1 MKKNI
6 LLCMCYFLIALLNP
20 TQAQTVARTSNTS
33 ALTLTFNT
41 TSATSFLNP
50 PYVSGV
56 LNDPLDPAKNL
67 GLIVDVKEDGSA
79 IIAAN
84 YTLTASSSKTSVV
97 PNANIVITKADGSAT
112 IKITP
117 IDIGYAN
124 ITLTLTKASS
134 TKTLVINYAASEASL
149 TPTTTY
155 WHTGYSD
162 ASAVI
167 ALDNDYMVVGDDEK
181 NNLYVV
187 NRKQSGLP
195 VKTYYFGDLLGLTDG
210 SIGDYKEVDVE
221 ACVKSTTVTNRVYWL
236 GSMSNAGSSNVY
248 KANSNKLFA
257 TTISGT
263 GTATSFGVTGYYSTL
278 RQRLIIW
285 GDANG
290 YNFTTST
297 AGGHDAKTIDG
308 FNVEGMTIA
317 PDNLTLYI
325 GFRAP
330 LVPTANRTK
339 AVIAPLLNFETWFNN
354 GNPSGNPL
362 FGAPIELN
370 LGGRGIR
377 DIVRLSNN
385 SYIIVA
391 GNYDNT
397 PLNGAIYKWTGNSTD
412 APLQL
417 STLNITA
424 LNAEACVEIIEN
436 GQLVLNKLQII
447 SDNGSTEFY
456 NDGTQAKDLS
466 QDNFKKYRSDI
477 ISAPTSVLP
486 IQLESFTAANKNN
499 KAVLNWEM
507 ASLSNLASF
516 QILRSLNGKDFSAI
530 ANINTSAN
538 KLAYTFI
545 DNNVQLPLVYYKI
558 KVVEANGNS
567 YYSTIKT
574 LQFVTEKIII
584 KTYPNPS
591 TSNFTITTNSLT
603 NKQVQIFTSS
613 GSLFQSFNFTTTS
626 KEISTINWKK
636 GNYLIVISTP
646 STSVKT
652 ELINIQ

>member
-1 MKKNI
+1 
-6 LLCMCYFLIALLNP
+6 
-20 TQAQTVARTSNTS
+20 
-33 ALTLTFNT
+33 
-41 TSATSFLNP
+41 
-50 PYVSGV
+50 
-56 LNDPLDPAKNL
+56 
-67 GLIVDVKEDGSA
+67 
-79 IIAAN
+79 
-84 YTLTASSSKTSVV
+84 
-97 PNANIVITKADGSAT
+97 
-112 IKITP
+112 
-117 IDIGYAN
+117 
-124 ITLTLTKASS
+124 
-134 TKTLVINYAASEASL
+134 
-149 TPTTTY
+149 
-155 WHTGYSD
+155 
-162 ASAVI
+162 
-167 ALDNDYMVVGDDEK
+167 
-181 NNLYVV
+181 
-187 NRKQSGLP
+187 
-195 VKTYYFGDLLGLTDG
+195 
-210 SIGDYKEVDVE
+210 
-221 ACVKSTTVTNRVYWL
+221 
-236 GSMSNAGSSNVY
+236 
-248 KANSNKLFA
+248 
-257 TTISGT
+257 
-263 GTATSFGVTGYYSTL
+263 
-278 RQRLIIW
+278 
-285 GDANG
+285 
-290 YNFTTST
+290 
-297 AGGHDAKTIDG
+297 
-308 FNVEGMTIA
+308 
-317 PDNLTLYI
+317 
-325 GFRAP
+325 
-330 LVPTANRTK
+330 
-339 AVIAPLLNFETWFNN
+339 
-354 GNPSGNPL
+354 
-362 FGAPIELN
+362 
-370 LGGRGIR
+370 
-377 DIVRLSNN
+377 VRLSNN

-417 STLNITA
+417 STLNITT

-436 GQLVLNKLQII
+436 GQLALNKLQII

-538 KLAYTFI
+538 KLVYTFI